1 MLILDGADS
10 IPSVDM
16 HTVRNPLNII
26 DCVPHWNG
34 TYFNFTLYWT
44 VPEFVAYGSG
54 IFNSFVLIAQERV
67 AKRYIDRREVPKT
80 PNQTLYSYTW
90 QNLRPLESN
99 QKYQFRVNV
108 R

>member
-1 MLILDGADS
+1 
-10 IPSVDM
+10 M

-44 VPEFVAYGSG
+44 VPEFVAYGSE
-54 IFNSFVLIAQERV
+54 IFNSFLVIAEERII
-67 AKRYIDRREVPKT
+67 KRYIDRREVPKT

-90 QNLRPLESN
+90 QNLTPLEDN